1 MAKQTRKRRSPAK
14 TTTTQVN
21 TTAGAVRITQ
31 PVSAR
36 GVTTAAQKAAVVVDV
51 VTPKAV
57 DGFMDFLREK
67 AVVGLAIGVVI
78 GTQLK
83 VITDTLNNGFIN
95 QLFKLLFNGEALN
108 KQTLDITWHG
118 RTANLQWGAVVYQM
132 ISFIF
137 ILAMFYAIIKFF
149 KLDKF
154 DKKPE
159 DKKSDDDKKSDK
171 K

>member
-1 MAKQTRKRRSPAK
+1 MANSARKRRS
-14 TTTTQVN
+14 TTTTIN
-21 TTAGAVRITQ
+21 TTGGAVRVTQ
-31 PVSAR
+31 SGSPRKKTKAR
-36 GVTTAAQKAAVVVDV
+36 ETAAVVVDV

-83 VITDTLNNGFIN
+83 VITDSLNSGFIN
-95 QLFKLLFNGEALN
+95 PLFGLIFDGGKLN
-108 KQTLDITWHG
+108 QQVTTVHWHG
-118 RTANLQWGAVVYQM
+118 RSADLAWGVVIYQI

-137 ILAMFYAIIKFF
+137 VLATFYAIIKFF
-149 KLDKF
+149 RLDKF

-159 DKKSDDDKKSDK
+159 TKK
-171 K
+171 